1 MFNLF
6 LILLGLGVSCIV
18 LSAFL
23 YIKWDI
29 ADAVDELSGKKR
41 LRQIEKLKKA
51 SMAIGAT
58 SVVASTTQ
66 MFRDSE
72 EDEELASIIQN
83 AHNVGETSVQGIIPT
98 VDINTSN
105 LEAEKTSFIPEEE
118 IDDSMSEG
126 VEVGTVSATR
136 KVVFLEELSNMEVQ
150 LQNV

>member
-1 MFNLF
+1 
-6 LILLGLGVSCIV
+6 
-18 LSAFL
+18 
-23 YIKWDI
+23 
-29 ADAVDELSGKKR
+29 
-41 LRQIEKLKKA
+41 
-51 SMAIGAT
+51 MAIGAT

-83 AHNVGETSVQGIIPT
+83 AHNVEETPVQGIIPT

-118 IDDSMSEG
+118 IDDSISEG

-136 KVVFLEELSNMEVQ
+136 KVVFLEELSNMEV
-150 LQNV
+150 

>member
-6 LILLGLGVSCIV
+6 LILLGLGVSCII

-58 SVVASTTQ
+58 AVVASTTQ

-72 EDEELASIIQN
+72 EDDEIASIIQN
-83 AHNVGETSVQGIIPT
+83 AHNVEENEPKGIIPT
-98 VDINTSN
+98 VDMGTSEINYSQ
-105 LEAEKTSFIPEEE
+105 TSFLDEDDIEEVTLE
-118 IDDSMSEG
+118 ESNF
-126 VEVGTVSATR
+126 GTVGATR
-136 KVVFLEELSNMEVQ
+136 KVVFLEELSNLEV
-150 LQNV
+150 

>member
-58 SVVASTTQ
+58 AVVASTTQ

-72 EDEELASIIQN
+72 EDDEIASIIQN
-83 AHNVGETSVQGIIPT
+83 AHNVEENKPKGIIPT
-98 VDINTSN
+98 VDMGTSEINYSQ
-105 LEAEKTSFIPEEE
+105 TSFLDEDGIEEVTLE
-118 IDDSMSEG
+118 ESNF
-126 VEVGTVSATR
+126 GTVGATR
-136 KVVFLEELSNMEVQ
+136 KVVFLEELSNLEV
-150 LQNV
+150 

>member
-83 AHNVGETSVQGIIPT
+83 AHNVEETPVQGIIPT

-136 KVVFLEELSNMEVQ
+136 KVVFLEELSNMEV
-150 LQNV
+150 

>member
-23 YIKWDI
+23 YVKWDI

-58 SVVASTTQ
+58 AVVASTTQ

-72 EDEELASIIQN
+72 EDDEIASIIQN
-83 AHNVGETSVQGIIPT
+83 AHNVEEPEFKAITPT
-98 VDINTSN
+98 VDMATSN
-105 LEAEKTSFIPEEE
+105 LASERTSFISE
-118 IDDSMSEG
+118 DDIEDSIAEG

-136 KVVFLEELSNMEVQ
+136 KVVFLEELSNMEV
-150 LQNV
+150 

>member
-23 YIKWDI
+23 YIRWDI

-58 SVVASTTQ
+58 SVVASTTE

-83 AHNVGETSVQGIIPT
+83 AHNVEETPVQGIIPT

-136 KVVFLEELSNMEVQ
+136 KVVFLEELSNMEV
-150 LQNV
+150 

>member
-1 MFNLF
+1 MFKLF
-6 LILLGLGVSCIV
+6 LVLLGLGVSCIV

-23 YIKWDI
+23 YVKWEI

-83 AHNVGETSVQGIIPT
+83 AHNVEETPVQGIIPT

-118 IDDSMSEG
+118 IDDTMSEG

-136 KVVFLEELSNMEVQ
+136 KVVFLEELSNREV
-150 LQNV
+150 

>member
-41 LRQIEKLKKA
+41 LRQIKKLKKA

-83 AHNVGETSVQGIIPT
+83 AHNVEETPVQGIIPT
-98 VDINTSN
+98 VDIVTSN
-105 LEAEKTSFIPEEE
+105 LEAERTSFIAEED
-118 IDDSMSEG
+118 IDESMSDG

-136 KVVFLEELSNMEVQ
+136 KVVFLEELSNMEV
-150 LQNV
+150 

>member
-6 LILLGLGVSCIV
+6 LVLLGLGVACIV

-72 EDEELASIIQN
+72 EDEEIASIIQN
-83 AHNVGETSVQGIIPT
+83 AHNVEENEPHTLIPT
-98 VDINTSN
+98 VDMGTSN
-105 LEAEKTSFIPEEE
+105 LGNERTSFISEEE
-118 IDDSMSEG
+118 IEDSISDG
-126 VEVGTVSATR
+126 VEIGTVSATR
-136 KVVFLEELSNMEVQ
+136 KVVFLEELSNMEV
-150 LQNV
+150 

>member
-41 LRQIEKLKKA
+41 LRQIEKLKRA

-58 SVVASTTQ
+58 AVVASTTQ

-72 EDEELASIIQN
+72 EDDEIASIIQN
-83 AHNVGETSVQGIIPT
+83 AHNVEENEFQGVIPT
-98 VDINTSN
+98 VDMGTSDVAG
-105 LEAEKTSFIPEEE
+105 ERTSFISEEDIE
-118 IDDSMSEG
+118 DSIAEG
-126 VEVGTVSATR
+126 IEVGSVSATR
-136 KVVFLEELSNMEVQ
+136 KVVFLEELSNMEV
-150 LQNV
+150 

>member
-6 LILLGLGVSCIV
+6 LILLGLGVSCFV

-83 AHNVGETSVQGIIPT
+83 AHNVEENEPQGIIPT
-98 VDINTSN
+98 VDIVTSN
-105 LEAEKTSFIPEEE
+105 LESDKTSFIPEEE
-118 IDDSMSEG
+118 VDDTMSEG

-136 KVVFLEELSNMEVQ
+136 KVVFLEELSNMEV
-150 LQNV
+150 

>member
-1 MFNLF
+1 MFKLF
-6 LILLGLGVSCIV
+6 LVLLGLGVSCIV

-23 YIKWDI
+23 YVKWDI

-83 AHNVGETSVQGIIPT
+83 AHNVEENESQGIIPT
-98 VDINTSN
+98 VDMATS
-105 LEAEKTSFIPEEE
+105 EIKYDQTSFLDEDDVEETVL
-118 IDDSMSEG
+118 EG
-126 VEVGTVSATR
+126 YDLGTVGATR
-136 KVVFLEELSNMEVQ
+136 KVVFLEELSNLEV
-150 LQNV
+150 

>member
-83 AHNVGETSVQGIIPT
+83 AHNVEETPVQGIILT

-136 KVVFLEELSNMEVQ
+136 KVVFLEELSNMEV
-150 LQNV
+150 

>member
-23 YIKWDI
+23 YVKWDI

-58 SVVASTTQ
+58 SVIASTTQ

-83 AHNVGETSVQGIIPT
+83 AHNVEETPVQGIIPT

-118 IDDSMSEG
+118 IDDTMSEG

-136 KVVFLEELSNMEVQ
+136 KVVFLEELSNMEV
-150 LQNV
+150 

>member
-58 SVVASTTQ
+58 AVVASTTQ

-72 EDEELASIIQN
+72 EDDEIASIIQN
-83 AHNVGETSVQGIIPT
+83 AHNVEENEPKGIIPT
-98 VDINTSN
+98 VDMGTSEINYSQ
-105 LEAEKTSFIPEEE
+105 TSFLDEDDIEEVTLE
-118 IDDSMSEG
+118 ESNF
-126 VEVGTVSATR
+126 GTVGATR
-136 KVVFLEELSNMEVQ
+136 KVVFLEELSNLEV
-150 LQNV
+150 

>member
-18 LSAFL
+18 LSAFF

-83 AHNVGETSVQGIIPT
+83 AHNVEETPVQGIIPT

-136 KVVFLEELSNMEVQ
+136 KVVFLEELSNMEV
-150 LQNV
+150 

>member
-6 LILLGLGVSCIV
+6 LILLGLGVSCFV

-58 SVVASTTQ
+58 AVVASTTQ

-72 EDEELASIIQN
+72 EDDEIASIIQN
-83 AHNVGETSVQGIIPT
+83 AHNVEEPEFKAITPT
-98 VDINTSN
+98 VDMGTSDVAG
-105 LEAEKTSFIPEEE
+105 ERTSFISEEDIE
-118 IDDSMSEG
+118 DSIAEG
-126 VEVGTVSATR
+126 IEVGTVSATR
-136 KVVFLEELSNMEVQ
+136 KVVFLEELSNMEV
-150 LQNV
+150 

>member
-58 SVVASTTQ
+58 AVVASTTQ

-72 EDEELASIIQN
+72 EDDEIASIIQN
-83 AHNVGETSVQGIIPT
+83 AHNVGGNEYQGIVPT
-98 VDINTSN
+98 VDMDTSV
-105 LEAEKTSFIPEEE
+105 LAGERTSFISEEDIE
-118 IDDSMSEG
+118 DSIAEG
-126 VEVGTVSATR
+126 VELGTVSAIR
-136 KVVFLEELSNMEVQ
+136 KVVFLEELSNMEV
-150 LQNV
+150 